1 MQQNPPLPEQ
11 PAAANFSIFPL
22 LAVLIWTGNT
32 LVTKMASAVIEPAAI
47 TFYRWL
53 LAGLVLSP
61 FLLRTVWRQR
71 ATVAAHWPKLAFLG
85 FLGMGMYQGLAYE
98 AAKSTSAINMGV
110 VVALMPLLSA
120 LLASFFA
127 GEPLTASRV
136 GGAGL
141 SLIGLLFLSTHG
153 HPGEL
158 LHGAAHLGDAL
169 MLVAVASNALYGVL
183 LKRWAVPLSTWQQ
196 LYVQIGFGILL
207 LLPFWWLAPSSPITA
222 QNVPLILYAGIPASI
237 GAPFFWMSGIKRL
250 GPARA
255 SLFMNLLPIFVA
267 LAASTILG
275 EQLHTYHAVGGLL
288 ALAGVWWGQR
298 QGTVKSLAQTDTD
311 TDTAI
316 PTATAKTITRR

>member
-1 MQQNPPLPEQ
+1 MQAPTQTIQPPS
-11 PAAANFSIFPL
+11 AANFSIYPL

-32 LVTKMASAVIEPAAI
+32 LVTKAASAVIDPAAI

-61 FLLRTVWRQR
+61 FLLRSVWRQR
-71 ATVAAHWPKLAFLG
+71 SIVVRHWPKLAFLG
-85 FLGMGMYQGLAYE
+85 LLGMSMYQGLAYQ

-110 VVALMPLLSA
+110 VVALMPLMSA

-127 GEPLTASRV
+127 GERLTASRL

-141 SLIGLLFLSTHG
+141 SLLGLLFLSTQG
-153 HPGEL
+153 HPSEL
-158 LHGAAHLGDAL
+158 LHGAAHWGDAL
-169 MLVAVASNALYGVL
+169 MLIAVASNALYGVL
-183 LKRWAVPLSTWQQ
+183 LKRWAVPLTTFQQ
-196 LYVQIGFGILL
+196 LYVQIGFGILVI
-207 LLPFWWLAPSSPITA
+207 LPFWLLAPSSPITS
-222 QNVPLILYAGIPASI
+222 QNIPLILYAGIPASI
-237 GAPFFWMSGIKRL
+237 GAPFFWMSGIKQI

-267 LAASTILG
+267 VAASTLLG

-298 QGTVKSLAQTDTD
+298 Q
-311 TDTAI
+311 
-316 PTATAKTITRR
+316 AKVAG